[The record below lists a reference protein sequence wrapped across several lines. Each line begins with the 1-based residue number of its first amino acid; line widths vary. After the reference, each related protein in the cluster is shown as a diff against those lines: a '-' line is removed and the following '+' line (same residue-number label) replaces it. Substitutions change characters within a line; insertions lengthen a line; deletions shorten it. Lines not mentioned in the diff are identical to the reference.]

1 MAYKGIYFQKEKE
14 GSLVKESVS
23 DFGIWCKDFPFKIH
37 GDAKEL
43 ANTEWADKDGDD
55 EFIPD
60 VIRLKS
66 YEIVAEFAYKGEK
79 GSANKKIR
87 DFLDYLTGRDG
98 SGGSLK
104 VYDSFAGIGRK
115 NVRFKSVSQDGEY
128 VRSES
133 EGDVFLFNVTFKVND
148 PVTDIILTK

>member
-14 GSLVKESVS
+14 DSLVKESVS

-43 ANTEWADKDGDD
+43 AKTEWADNDGDD

-60 VIRLKS
+60 IIRLKS
-66 YEIVAEFAYKGEK
+66 YEISVDFAYKGVFK
-79 GSANKKIR
+79 SANKKIN

-104 VYDSFAGIGRK
+104 VFDAFAGIGRQ
-115 NVRFKSVSQDGEY
+115 NVRFVSVSPEGEY
-128 VRSES
+128 TRSES
-133 EGDVFLFNVTFKVND
+133 EGDIVLFKVTFKVNA
-148 PVTDIILTK
+148 PVTDITLTK

>member
-43 ANTEWADKDGDD
+43 ANTEWSDEDGDD

-66 YEIVAEFAYKGEK
+66 YEISVEFAYKGVS
-79 GSANKKIR
+79 GSANEKIR

-98 SGGSLK
+98 SGASLK
-104 VYDSFAGIGRK
+104 VYDSFTGIGRK
-115 NVRFKSVSQDGEY
+115 NVRFMSVSQDGEY
-128 VRSES
+128 VRSDA
-133 EGDVFLFNVTFKVND
+133 EGDVFLFKVTFKVND